1 MYWNVEIF
9 SKNIYIV
16 LGLVYKYEAK
26 SVKGIIFLITTLISI
41 IIMGIAITGYID
53 LSLTEHQFR
62 DMIEKEING
71 ELNCIG
77 SNKSITKKKMH
88 IHRYK
93 QDSKPTVWINYM
105 NGKLNATTVDNKNKC
120 IKCLITYVASEIVG
134 CTSYFFLITF
144 LEPCAS

>member
-1 MYWNVEIF
+1 M
-9 SKNIYIV
+9 
-16 LGLVYKYEAK
+16 YKYEAK

-93 QDSKPTVWINYM
+93 QDSKPTV
-105 NGKLNATTVDNKNKC
+105 
-120 IKCLITYVASEIVG
+120 
-134 CTSYFFLITF
+134 
-144 LEPCAS
+144 

>member
-1 MYWNVEIF
+1 M
-9 SKNIYIV
+9 
-16 LGLVYKYEAK
+16 YKYEAK

-77 SNKSITKKKMH
+77 SNKSITKNDEMIRKTRHLINLPGFTETLVMTWNCSH
-88 IHRYK
+88 AAEVI
-93 QDSKPTVWINYM
+93 SKCYTDFENIKSKRQH
-105 NGKLNATTVDNKNKC
+105 GKGF
-120 IKCLITYVASEIVG
+120 E
-134 CTSYFFLITF
+134 TF
-144 LEPCAS
+144 SLV